1 MLSLELLKK
10 YRMSKTGAVNFV
22 IKNIGYVLLV
32 VAMGL
37 VYIFNANKSER
48 KLRRIQALKIERQDV
63 HDRYM
68 QLKQEVMQKST
79 ASELD
84 KDLKSKGLERRTN
97 TPTIINKNED

>member
-1 MLSLELLKK
+1 
-10 YRMSKTGAVNFV
+10 MSKTSTVNFV

-37 VYIFNANKSER
+37 FYIFNANRSER
-48 KLRRIQALKIERQDV
+48 KLRRIQVLKIERKDM
-63 HDRYM
+63 HDKYM

-84 KDLKSKGLERRTN
+84 KDLKSKGLERHTK
-97 TPTIINKNED
+97 TPIIINKNEE